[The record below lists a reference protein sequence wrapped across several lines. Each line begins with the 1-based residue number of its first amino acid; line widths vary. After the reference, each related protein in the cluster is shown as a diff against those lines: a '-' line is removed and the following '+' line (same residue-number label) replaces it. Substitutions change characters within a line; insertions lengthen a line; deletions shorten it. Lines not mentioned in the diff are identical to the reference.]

1 MKQVR
6 LNNSIMMP
14 FIGFGIFLI
23 PQNEIEHAIMDTLEI
38 SYMLGIASSYFK
50 EKKVNDAVRNSGA
63 KREEFF
69 IIMQTVG
76 IESPLIDCTSPCSP
90 YLKDSKKHRSFPM
103 EYL

>member
-1 MKQVR
+1 MKRVR

-14 FIGFGIFLI
+14 FIGFSIFLI
-23 PQNEIEHAIMDTLEI
+23 PQNEIEHTIMDTFEI

-50 EKKVNDAVRNSGA
+50 EKKVNDAVQNSGV

-76 IESPLIDCTSPCSP
+76 IESPLIGCTSPCSS
-90 YLKDSKKHRSFPM
+90 YLKD
-103 EYL
+103 